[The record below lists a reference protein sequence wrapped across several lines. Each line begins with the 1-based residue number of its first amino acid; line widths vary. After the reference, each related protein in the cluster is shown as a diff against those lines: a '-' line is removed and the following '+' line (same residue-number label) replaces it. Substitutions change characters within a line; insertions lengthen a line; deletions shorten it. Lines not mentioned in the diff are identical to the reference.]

1 MYRKRPSFLPRGMGS
16 CSCDRENGVIRYS
29 FTQCPNAEF
38 AKRHHMEDVLPV
50 MCNCDHLAMQKLHA
64 CLIREGTCLES
75 PCCDYCIVGDRNPIA
90 QKYELVK
97 KENGLL
103 VSVKK

>member
-1 MYRKRPSFLPRGMGS
+1 
-16 CSCDRENGVIRYS
+16 
-29 FTQCPNAEF
+29 
-38 AKRHHMEDVLPV
+38 MEDVLPV

-64 CLIREGTCLES
+64 CLIREGTCVES
-75 PCCDYCIVGDRNPIA
+75 PCCDYCIVGDRNSIA
-90 QKYELVK
+90 QEYELTK